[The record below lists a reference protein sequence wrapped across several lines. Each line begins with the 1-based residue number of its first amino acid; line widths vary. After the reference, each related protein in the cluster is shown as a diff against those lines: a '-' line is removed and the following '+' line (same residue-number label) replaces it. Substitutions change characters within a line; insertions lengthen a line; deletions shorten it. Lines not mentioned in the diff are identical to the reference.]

1 MSVSSPGL
9 GEQPNKQPG
18 DQPSKQQRKQTRRGI
33 DQSIANLA
41 VPALGALI
49 AEPMFLIVDSAMIGH
64 LGAASLAGLA
74 IASAIL
80 QTAVGLMIFLAYS
93 TTPIVARRR
102 GAGDLRG
109 AVQAG
114 IDGLWLALALG
125 AIVGFI
131 MWALSAPLIGAFG
144 AEAKTAS
151 EALAYLTVS
160 CLGIP
165 AMLVVFAASGLLR
178 GMQDTKTPLLVATI
192 GFAANAL
199 LNWWFIYGLD
209 WGIAGSAWG
218 TVVAQWGMVLV
229 YLGVIAGHAKRAG
242 ASPWP
247 HRDGLA
253 HAGRSGGW
261 LFIRTVGLRAAFL
274 ATVFAATSHGTT
286 ATAAYQVVF
295 IIFTT
300 AAFALDALAIAAQ
313 ALVGDALGSR
323 DASRAKLVV
332 RRTVFWGFVFGA
344 AIGGLLALVSPVLG
358 RVFTSDPGVL
368 EILPLAL
375 VVLGVSLPLAAYVFV
390 LDGVLMG
397 AGDARY
403 LAWTSVLNLVVYLP
417 ILWLVT
423 VLVPSGIA
431 ALVALVASFMI
442 VFMLARAATL
452 GLRARGGRWIVL
464 GV

>member
-1 MSVSSPGL
+1 MSVSSPVSGNQPGNQP
-9 GEQPNKQPG
+9 GEQP
-18 DQPSKQQRKQTRRGI
+18 SAQQRKQSRRSI
-33 DQSIANLA
+33 DRSIANLA
-41 VPALGALI
+41 IPALGALI

-64 LGAASLAGLA
+64 LGASSLAGLA

-125 AIVGFI
+125 TVVGLL
-131 MWALSAPLIGAFG
+131 MWALSAPLIGVFG
-144 AEAKTAS
+144 AETETAR

-160 CLGIP
+160 CMGIP

-199 LNWWFIYGLD
+199 LNWWFIYGLG

-218 TVVAQWGMVLV
+218 TVFAQWGMVFV
-229 YLGVIAGHAKRAG
+229 YLGVVAHHAKRAG
-242 ASPWP
+242 ARPWP

-261 LFIRTVGLRAAFL
+261 LFIRTAGLRAAFL
-274 ATVFAATSHGTT
+274 ATVYAATSHGTT

-295 IIFTT
+295 IVFTT

-313 ALVGDALGSR
+313 ALVGDALGAR
-323 DASRAKLVV
+323 QAKRAQSVV
-332 RRTVFWGFVFGA
+332 RRTVFWGIVCGA
-344 AIGGLLALVSPVLG
+344 GIGGLLALASPVLG
-358 RVFTSDPGVL
+358 RVFTSDPEVL
-368 EILPLAL
+368 EILPLAII
-375 VVLGVSLPLAAYVFV
+375 VLGVSLPLAAYVFV

-403 LAWTSVLNLVVYLP
+403 LAWTSVVNLAVYLP

-423 VLVPSGIA
+423 VFVPSGIA
-431 ALVALVASFMI
+431 ALVALVASFMV
-442 VFMLARAATL
+442 VFMLTRAATL

-464 GV
+464 GA